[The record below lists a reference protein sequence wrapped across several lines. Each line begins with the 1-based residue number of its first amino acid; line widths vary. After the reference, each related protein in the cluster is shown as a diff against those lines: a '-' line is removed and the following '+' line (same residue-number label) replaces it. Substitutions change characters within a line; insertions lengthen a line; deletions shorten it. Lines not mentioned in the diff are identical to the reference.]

1 MITEFDC
8 FLQYI
13 IGPINS
19 LILSLVFFFIVALY
33 MSLSV
38 PACFPPGTRSQ
49 NYAARTPSMPCE
61 KRSGGMKLA
70 GGTRI

>member
-1 MITEFDC
+1 MVTEWDGL
-8 FLQYI
+8 LQHI

-19 LILSLVFFFIVALY
+19 LLLSLVFFFIVAFY

-38 PACFPPGTRSQ
+38 PACFPPGARSQ
-49 NYAARTPSMPCE
+49 NYAARILNLPCE
-61 KRSGGMKLA
+61 KRSGGKKLA